1 MISDIAADSDRCQHC
16 GRLLHKHFGG
26 KHTREL
32 LRLWDDD
39 VVFATIVDI
48 TCAWCGAVTSIFYQA
63 DMLPAVSTTPR
74 LGRFGWAAATST
86 RRKMFGC
93 APTV

>member
-48 TCAWCGAVTSIFYQA
+48 TCAWCGAVNEIFYQA
-63 DMLPAVSTTPR
+63 DMLPTISAPR
-74 LGRFGWAAATST
+74 RGRFAWAAA
-86 RRKMFGC
+86 
-93 APTV
+93 AAV